1 METALTEGRP
11 LPVTEPQTEPQLQ
24 KQESLGE
31 DVEDTN
37 KSKKKKKKKKK
48 TRRKSLERTQSEV
61 ENMKAA
67 TEAQAQAKDKPEL
80 EEEQGQQ
87 ENEKQEQSEIQETAQ
102 KETEAAVEI
111 EETEEQTNNQSE
123 DETLPGPP
131 DLERTSS
138 LDSLK
143 ATSTRV
149 TSMFSRFTSKVGRKK
164 MPSRTESAAKLEGI
178 VPSPVKTAVKKL
190 EIPEEKDLEDLP
202 MRTKRDFFEGSEQSI
217 YVSAEKEKYDAME
230 KQRQKEKEEADAAAA
245 KRTPPSSTT
254 SNEETQ
260 VEPAVDETSVSSL
273 VVEPAVVTANDKES
287 VEHSSVDV
295 MATTTSEETTTLP
308 AETVVKEFAGRS
320 EEGTVDTEVTNEAEV
335 DETEVETVS
344 VVEVASN
351 AVPAS
356 FEAVATAD
364 AIQESTT
371 EAQASIEEPHVESSE
386 DQVVTVS
393 TVSTNVVEDTV
404 SESTSES
411 ARSSTIKEVLKTTE
425 SAVVTETL
433 SSVSTPSVAESASEI
448 SEPTKE
454 QAEEVI
460 TETSEIPS
468 KPAVAES
475 APPID
480 ETQVEAASTEEL
492 ELLPVAVAPSTS
504 ELPAAATAPV
514 QPEKMSPVKSLASR
528 FEGKREQSLDNL
540 KFRTVREFF
549 PEERSVH
556 VGAEKKKYETLTK
569 QQKLKDKAEEEA
581 KSKYKAGSSFQKSP
595 VKEPA
600 AVAVSVQ
607 REFKDTTAA
616 MNVTAATEV
625 LSKTDASTVEYAADN
640 ALVTNVAEEADTTS
654 SSWRNEKAS
663 SPVKVSSP
671 IKASEAVTPV
681 KSIASRFEGKREQS
695 LDSLKFRT
703 VREFFPEE
711 RSVRVG
717 SEKQKFEAQSQQNQ
731 QDQSLD
737 NLKFRTVREFFPE
750 KRSVHVDPQ
759 LDNTDDTVVES
770 AVIAPSEDVD
780 ANAELK
786 SASFDRVEEA
796 QGHVDVLDQEVNQGN
811 LPTVKGLSEIN
822 LDGPEEDE
830 ARVQNNH
837 KADAKPRPMLTTE
850 RSFEVHLAL
859 KNHASKPKGT
869 AGPTGF
875 VKPIPPPPTVPVAP
889 KRASISAPTA
899 SYMAKKSA
907 EQTEDVTFAASVSKP
922 VPRNSR
928 YSNVKSKVLDGI
940 ESGPMRAVVHK
951 TITKEEFIA
960 AERRKS
966 LGAAGVSS
974 VLSAVDR
981 RASLAGGMSLDGPP
995 KPFVRSALSRKK
1007 LNSTVPRYMNY
1018 ENTSGY
1024 SQRAREQYDR
1034 RKRLEMENAAKSEK
1048 RQKELRTFFAEKQWK
1063 ALSSSADELRRGM
1076 EAHEFA
1082 QLVKESE
1089 LEAKK
1094 ALREKTQRSRPTR
1107 SHPRASSASSS
1118 ADHSSSTGTAS
1129 RASKKSSVSSVEHK
1143 TVAEVTTVDVVTD
1156 VESVA
1161 VEAEENAVPT
1171 DNDTSDEPEPAVDTE
1186 TVSEEGSATKEQDT
1200 ILETNQMEKTV
1211 PSLVVDEDPALMDVA
1226 KKINF
1231 DETSIDSDEKDI
1243 SNE

>member
-1 METALTEGRP
+1 METALMEGRP

-24 KQESLGE
+24 KQEGLGE

-61 ENMKAA
+61 EDMKAA
-67 TEAQAQAKDKPEL
+67 TEAQAQAQDKPEP
-80 EEEQGQQ
+80 EEEQDQQ

-102 KETEAAVEI
+102 KETEAAAEI

-202 MRTKRDFFEGSEQSI
+202 MRTKHDFFEGSDPSI
-217 YVSAEKEKYDAME
+217 HVSAEKEKYDAME
-230 KQRQKEKEEADAAAA
+230 KQRQNKKEEADAAAA

-260 VEPAVDETSVSSL
+260 VEPAV
-273 VVEPAVVTANDKES
+273 VTANDKES

-295 MATTTSEETTTLP
+295 MATTMSEETTTLP
-308 AETVVKEFAGRS
+308 AETVVKEFAGHS
-320 EEGTVDTEVTNEAEV
+320 EEGTIDTEVTNEAEV

-364 AIQESTT
+364 AIQESTA

-393 TVSTNVVEDTV
+393 TISTNVVEDTV
-404 SESTSES
+404 SDSTSES
-411 ARSSTIKEVLKTTE
+411 ARSSTIKEALKTTE
-425 SAVVTETL
+425 SAVATEIL

-460 TETSEIPS
+460 AETPEIPS

-528 FEGKREQSLDNL
+528 FEGKREQSLDSL

-595 VKEPA
+595 VKESA

-616 MNVTAATEV
+616 MNVTAAAEV
-625 LSKTDASTVEYAADN
+625 LSNTAASTVEYAADN
-640 ALVTNVAEEADTTS
+640 ALVANVAEEADTTS

-750 KRSVHVDPQ
+750 KRSVHV
-759 LDNTDDTVVES
+759 VVES

-780 ANAELK
+780 ANAEVK
-786 SASFDRVEEA
+786 NASFDRVEEA
-796 QGHVDVLDQEVNQGN
+796 QGHVDVLDQEVNQGI

-830 ARVQNNH
+830 AR
-837 KADAKPRPMLTTE
+837 
-850 RSFEVHLAL
+850 
-859 KNHASKPKGT
+859 
-869 AGPTGF
+869 
-875 VKPIPPPPTVPVAP
+875 
-889 KRASISAPTA
+889 
-899 SYMAKKSA
+899 
-907 EQTEDVTFAASVSKP
+907 
-922 VPRNSR
+922 
-928 YSNVKSKVLDGI
+928 
-940 ESGPMRAVVHK
+940 
-951 TITKEEFIA
+951 
-960 AERRKS
+960 
-966 LGAAGVSS
+966 
-974 VLSAVDR
+974 
-981 RASLAGGMSLDGPP
+981 
-995 KPFVRSALSRKK
+995 
-1007 LNSTVPRYMNY
+1007 
-1018 ENTSGY
+1018 
-1024 SQRAREQYDR
+1024 
-1034 RKRLEMENAAKSEK
+1034 
-1048 RQKELRTFFAEKQWK
+1048 
-1063 ALSSSADELRRGM
+1063 
-1076 EAHEFA
+1076 
-1082 QLVKESE
+1082 
-1089 LEAKK
+1089 
-1094 ALREKTQRSRPTR
+1094 
-1107 SHPRASSASSS
+1107 
-1118 ADHSSSTGTAS
+1118 
-1129 RASKKSSVSSVEHK
+1129 
-1143 TVAEVTTVDVVTD
+1143 
-1156 VESVA
+1156 
-1161 VEAEENAVPT
+1161 
-1171 DNDTSDEPEPAVDTE
+1171 
-1186 TVSEEGSATKEQDT
+1186 
-1200 ILETNQMEKTV
+1200 MEKMNL
-1211 PSLVVDEDPALMDVA
+1211 SLYQHQRHFQP
-1226 KKINF
+1226 
-1231 DETSIDSDEKDI
+1231 I
-1243 SNE
+1243 S